1 MRSIYITRHGGPEVL
16 ELRSAP
22 DPAPGAGQVRVRVKA
37 AGVNFADIMMRMGL
51 YPGAPKAPFVPGY
64 EAAGVIDA
72 VGPGLPRGI
81 SLKEGDRVVV
91 PCNYGGYADTLVAAA
106 TGVFPIPAGKSFE
119 EAAALTVNYLTA
131 YLALIE
137 QGNLQEGRRVLIH
150 GAAGGVGIAAAQI
163 SKIYGA
169 TVFGTASAS
178 KHDAARREGVDH
190 PIDYRAEDFEAVIK
204 KATGGRGVHI
214 ALDPIGG
221 AHFAKS
227 YRSLAVGGK
236 LIVYGFSAAAPG
248 RSRRALAL
256 LWHWLRT
263 PSFSPFD
270 MMTSNRGVIGLHL
283 GRMTGE
289 TELLKAALI
298 KLVGWWTEGRIRP
311 VVGATFPIEEAAK
324 AHAFIQDRGN
334 TGKVVLT
341 FP

>member
-1 MRSIYITRHGGPEVL
+1 MRPRASWT
-16 ELRSAP
+16 RSAR
-22 DPAPGAGQVRVRVKA
+22 ACR
-37 AGVNFADIMMRMGL
+37 GL
-51 YPGAPKAPFVPGY
+51 A
-64 EAAGVIDA
+64 
-72 VGPGLPRGI
+72 
-81 SLKEGDRVVV
+81 LKEGDRVVV
-91 PCNYGGYADTLVAAA
+91 ACDYGGYADTLIAKA
-106 TGVFPIPAGKSFE
+106 TDVFPIPAGKSFE

-131 YLALIE
+131 YLALVE

-169 TVFGTASAS
+169 EVFGTASAS
-178 KHDAARREGVDH
+178 KHAAARKEGVDH
-190 PIDYRAEDFEAVIK
+190 PIDYRTEDFEEVVK
-204 KATGGRGVHI
+204 RLTGGRGVHI

-227 YRSLAVGGK
+227 YRSLAIGGK
-236 LIVYGFSAAAPG
+236 LIVYGFSAGAPG
-248 RSRRALAL
+248 KSRQLFSL

-263 PSFSPFD
+263 PSFSPFEL
-270 MMTSNRGVIGLHL
+270 MTENRGVIGLHL

-289 TELLKAALI
+289 TEVLKAAMI

-311 VVGATFPIEEAAK
+311 VVGATYPAEEAAK

>member
-22 DPAPGAGQVRVRVKA
+22 DPVPGAHQVRVRVKA
-37 AGVNFADIMMRMGL
+37 AGVNFADIMMRMGM
-51 YPGAPKAPFVPGY
+51 YPGAPAAPFVPGY

-72 VGPGLPRGI
+72 IGPGLPRG
-81 SLKEGDRVVV
+81 STLKEGDRVIV
-91 PCNYGGYADTLVAAA
+91 PCDYGGYSDTLIAKA
-106 TGVFPIPAGKSFE
+106 GEFFPIPEGKSFE

-163 SKIYGA
+163 SKIHGA
-169 TVFGTASAS
+169 EVFGTASAS
-178 KHDAARREGVDH
+178 KHEAARREGVDH
-190 PIDYRAEDFEAVIK
+190 PIDYRTEDFEEVVRRK
-204 KATGGRGVHI
+204 TDGRGVHVV
-214 ALDPIGG
+214 LDPVGG

-227 YRSLAVGGK
+227 YRSLAIGGK
-236 LIVYGFSAAAPG
+236 LIVYGFSAGATG
-248 RSRRALAL
+248 RSRRVLSL

-270 MMTSNRGVIGLHL
+270 LMKDNRGVIGLHL

-289 TELLKAALI
+289 TEVMKAALI

-311 VVGATFPIEEAAK
+311 VVGASFPAEEAAK
-324 AHAFIQDRGN
+324 AHAFIQDRRS

>member
-1 MRSIYITRHGGPEVL
+1 MKAIYITRHGGPEAL
-16 ELRSAP
+16 ELRDAP
-22 DPAPGAGQVRVRVKA
+22 DPVPGAGQVRVRVKA
-37 AGVNFADIMMRMGL
+37 AGVNFADIMMRMGM
-51 YPGAPKAPFVPGY
+51 YPGAPPTPFVPGY

-72 VGPGLPRGI
+72 VGPGLPRG
-81 SLKEGDRVVV
+81 SNLKEGNRVIV
-91 PCNYGGYADTLVAAA
+91 PCNYGGYADTLIAKASE
-106 TGVFPIPAGKSFE
+106 VFAIPEGKSFE

-169 TVFGTASAS
+169 EVFGTASAS
-178 KHDAARREGVDH
+178 KHEAARREGVDH
-190 PIDYRAEDFEAVIK
+190 PIDYRTEDFEKVVREK
-204 KATGGRGVHI
+204 TRGRGVHI
-214 ALDPIGG
+214 VLDPIGG
-221 AHFAKS
+221 AHFGKS
-227 YRSLAVGGK
+227 YRSLAIGGK
-236 LIVYGFSAAAPG
+236 LIVYGFSAGAPG
-248 RSRRALAL
+248 KSRQVMAL

-270 MMTSNRGVIGLHL
+270 MMATNRGVIGLHL

-289 TELLKAALI
+289 TEVMKAALVR
-298 KLVGWWTEGRIRP
+298 LVGWWTEGRIRP
-311 VVGATFPIEEAAK
+311 VVGATFPATEAGK

-341 FP
+341 F

>member
-1 MRSIYITRHGGPEVL
+1 M
-16 ELRSAP
+16 
-22 DPAPGAGQVRVRVKA
+22 RVKA
-37 AGVNFADIMMRMGL
+37 AGVNFADIMMRMGM
-51 YPGAPKAPFVPGY
+51 YPGAPAVPFVPGY
-64 EAAGVIDA
+64 EAAGVVDA
-72 VGPGLPRGI
+72 VGPVLPRGVA
-81 SLKEGDRVVV
+81 LKEGDRVVV
-91 PCNYGGYADTLVAAA
+91 PCNFGGYTDTLLAKADE
-106 TGVFPIPAGKSFE
+106 VFAIPAGKSFE

-131 YLALIE
+131 YLALVE
-137 QGNLQEGRRVLIH
+137 QGHLREGRRVLIH

-169 TVFGTASAS
+169 EVFGTASKA
-178 KHDAARREGVDH
+178 KHDAVRKEGVDH
-190 PIDYRAEDFEAVIK
+190 PIDYRTEDFEEVVRRI
-204 KATGGRGVHI
+204 TNGRGVHV

-221 AHFAKS
+221 SHFAKS
-227 YRSLAVGGK
+227 YRSLAIGGK

-248 RSRRALAL
+248 KSRQVLSL

-270 MMTSNRGVIGLHL
+270 LMTSNRGVIGLHL
-283 GRMTGE
+283 GRMTGK
-289 TELLKAALI
+289 TEIMKDAMA

-311 VVGATFPIEEAAK
+311 VVGATFPIEEAGR

>member
-1 MRSIYITRHGGPEVL
+1 MKAIYITRHGGPEVL
-16 ELRSAP
+16 EVRSAP

-37 AGVNFADIMMRMGL
+37 SGVNFADIMMRMGM
-51 YPGAPKAPFVPGY
+51 YPGAPAAPFVPGY

-72 VGPGLPRGI
+72 LGPGLPRGV

-91 PCNYGGYADTLVAAA
+91 PCNYGGYTDTLLAKASE
-106 TGVFPIPAGKSFE
+106 VFPIPAGKSFE
-119 EAAALTVNYLTA
+119 ESAALTVNYLTA

-169 TVFGTASAS
+169 EVFGTASAS
-178 KHDAARREGVDH
+178 KHDAARKEGVDH
-190 PIDYRAEDFEAVIK
+190 PIDYRTEDFEAVIK

-221 AHFAKS
+221 ASFAKS
-227 YRSLAVGGK
+227 YRSLAIGGK

-248 RSRRALAL
+248 KSRQALSL

-270 MMTSNRGVIGLHL
+270 MMTTNRGVIGLHL

-289 TELLKAALI
+289 TEVMRAALT
-298 KLVGWWTEGRIRP
+298 KLVGWWSEGRVRP
-311 VVGATFPIEEAAK
+311 VVGAAFPAEEAAK

-341 FP
+341 WT

>member
-16 ELRSAP
+16 ELRDAP

-37 AGVNFADIMMRMGL
+37 AGVNFADIMMRMGM
-51 YPGAPKAPFVPGY
+51 YPGAPAVPFVPGY
-64 EAAGVIDA
+64 EAAGVVDA
-72 VGPGLPRGI
+72 VGPGMPRG
-81 SLKEGDRVVV
+81 LAFKEGDRVVV
-91 PCNYGGYADTLVAAA
+91 PCNYGGYTDTILAKAAE
-106 TGVFPIPAGKSFE
+106 VFPIPAGKTFE

-131 YLALIE
+131 YLALVE
-137 QGNLQEGRRVLIH
+137 QGNLREGGRVLIH

-169 TVFGTASAS
+169 EVFGTASAS
-178 KHDAARREGVDH
+178 KHEAARREGVDH
-190 PIDYRAEDFEAVIK
+190 PIDYRTQDFEEVVRK
-204 KATGGRGVHI
+204 LTGGRGVHV

-227 YRSLAVGGK
+227 YRCLGVGGK
-236 LIVYGFSAAAPG
+236 LIVYGFSAGAPG
-248 RSRRALAL
+248 KSRQLMSL

-270 MMTSNRGVIGLHL
+270 MMAQNRGVIGLHL
-283 GRMTGE
+283 GRMTDEGE
-289 TELLKAALI
+289 VLKAAMT
-298 KLVGWWTEGRIRP
+298 KLAGWWADGRIRP
-311 VVGATFPIEEAAK
+311 VVGASYPASEAAK

>member
-1 MRSIYITRHGGPEVL
+1 MRSIYITRRGGPEVL

-22 DPAPGAGQVRVRVKA
+22 DPVPGAGQVRVRIKA
-37 AGVNFADIMMRMGL
+37 AGVNFADIMMRMGM
-51 YPGAPKAPFVPGY
+51 YPGAPATPFVPGY
-64 EAAGVIDA
+64 EAAGIIDA
-72 VGPGLPRGI
+72 IGPGLPRGAV
-81 SLKEGDRVVV
+81 LKGGDRVIV
-91 PCNYGGYADTLVAAA
+91 PCNYGGYTDTIVAKA
-106 TGVFPIPAGKSFE
+106 GEVFAIPEGKSFE

-169 TVFGTASAS
+169 EVFGTASKS
-178 KHDAARREGVDH
+178 KHEAARREGVDH
-190 PIDYRAEDFEAVIK
+190 PIDYRTEDFEEVVRK
-204 KATGGRGVHI
+204 KTGGKGVHI
-214 ALDPIGG
+214 VLDPVGG
-221 AHFAKS
+221 AHFGKS
-227 YRSLAVGGK
+227 YRSLAIGGK
-236 LIVYGFSAAAPG
+236 LVVYGFSAGATG
-248 RSRRALAL
+248 TSRQVLSL

-270 MMTSNRGVIGLHL
+270 MMATNRGVIGLHL

-289 TELLKAALI
+289 TEVMTAALT

-311 VVGATFPIEEAAK
+311 VVGATYPAEEAGK
-324 AHAFIQDRGN
+324 AHAFIQERGN

>member
-16 ELRSAP
+16 ELRTNP
-22 DPAPGAGQVRVRVKA
+22 DPEPGAGQIRVRVKA
-37 AGVNFADIMMRMGL
+37 AGINFADIMMRMGL
-51 YPGAPKAPFVPGY
+51 YPGAPAAPFVPGY
-64 EAAGVIDA
+64 EAAGVVDA
-72 VGPGLPRGI
+72 LGPGMPRGVA
-81 SLKEGDRVVV
+81 LKEGDRVVV
-91 PCNYGGYADTLVAAA
+91 PCNYGGYTDTILAKA
-106 TGVFPIPAGKSFE
+106 TDVFPIPAGKSFE

-169 TVFGTASAS
+169 EVFGTASKS
-178 KHDAARREGVDH
+178 KHDAVRKEGVDH
-190 PIDYRAEDFEAVIK
+190 PIDYRTEDFEAVVK
-204 KATGGRGVHI
+204 KITGGRGVHV

-236 LIVYGFSAAAPG
+236 LIVYGFSAGAPG
-248 RSRRALAL
+248 KSRQVLSL

-270 MMTSNRGVIGLHL
+270 MMTDNRGVIGLHL

-289 TELLKAALI
+289 TEIMKAALT

-311 VVGATFPIEEAAK
+311 VVGASYPAEEAGK